1 LFSTP
6 PYTGKNDANIN
17 KINFLPIRA
26 NIVWELIDGPANPLH
41 DGTPLVYCF
50 ARIDPLFLPD
60 LVDAL
65 LKEVLH

>member
-1 LFSTP
+1 
-6 PYTGKNDANIN
+6 
-17 KINFLPIRA
+17 
-26 NIVWELIDGPANPLH
+26 LH